1 MEGLGRFIRFVR
13 KMKLIVI
20 TRPEF
25 IESEANRIAGLFS
38 EKRMDLLHVRKPG
51 STLEQVRSLIVQIPP
66 QFHSRLVLHDH
77 FSLAEEFGLYGVHLN
92 SRNPEPPDAW
102 KGSVSRS
109 CHSLDEILEYKDK
122 CSYLSLSPI
131 FDSISK
137 SGYLSAFSR
146 EEISSAVAKGIIDDK
161 VYALGGVTFDK
172 LPLVQ
177 SMGFGGAMI
186 LGDAWK

>member
-1 MEGLGRFIRFVR
+1 
-13 KMKLIVI
+13 MKLIVI

-25 IESEANRIAGLFS
+25 IESEADRIAGLFS
-38 EKRMDLLHVRKPG
+38 EKGVDLLHIRKPG
-51 STLEQVRSLIVQIPP
+51 ASLEQVRSLIVQIPR

-77 FSLAEEFGLYGVHLN
+77 FSLAEEYGLYGVHLN
-92 SRNPEPPDAW
+92 SRNPTAGELW

-146 EEISSAVAKGIIDDK
+146 EDISSAVAKGIIDDN

>member
-1 MEGLGRFIRFVR
+1 MR
-13 KMKLIVI
+13 LIVI

-25 IESEANRIAGLFS
+25 IDSEAERIAALFS
-38 EKRMDLLHVRKPG
+38 KKGVDLVHIRKP
-51 STLEQVRSLIVQIPP
+51 SSSPEQVRRLLLEIPP
-66 QFHSRLVLHDH
+66 QFHSRLVLHEN
-77 FSLAEEFGLYGVHLN
+77 FSLAREFGLYGVHLN
-92 SRNPEPPDAW
+92 SRNPLPPENW

-109 CHSLDEILEYKDK
+109 CHSLDEICEHKDS

-137 SGYLSAFSR
+137 SGYLSAFSP
-146 EEISSAVAKGIIDDK
+146 EQIASAASGGIIDRK
-161 VYALGGVTFDK
+161 VYALGGVTFDR
-172 LPLVQ
+172 LPLVK

>member
-1 MEGLGRFIRFVR
+1 MR
-13 KMKLIVI
+13 LIVI
-20 TRPEF
+20 TRPDF
-25 IESEANRIAGLFS
+25 IDSEAERIEALLS
-38 EKRMDLLHVRKPG
+38 EKGVDLVHIRKPG
-51 STLEQVRSLIVQIPP
+51 SSPDQVRRLLMEIPK

-77 FSLAEEFGLYGVHLN
+77 FSLAGEFGLYGVHLN
-92 SRNPEPPDAW
+92 SRNPLPPEQW

-109 CHSLDEILEYKDK
+109 CHSFDEIRVHKDR

-131 FDSISK
+131 FDSVSK
-137 SGYLSAFSR
+137 SGYLSAFSP
-146 EEISSAVAKGIIDDK
+146 EQIAIAVAGGIIDRK

-172 LPLVQ
+172 LPLVE

>member
-1 MEGLGRFIRFVR
+1 MR
-13 KMKLIVI
+13 LIVI
-20 TRPEF
+20 TRPDF
-25 IESEANRIAGLFS
+25 IDSEAERIEALLS
-38 EKRMDLLHVRKPG
+38 EKGVDLVHIRKPG
-51 STLEQVRSLIVQIPP
+51 SSPDQVRRLLMEIPK

-77 FSLAEEFGLYGVHLN
+77 FSLAVEFGLYGVHLN
-92 SRNPEPPDAW
+92 SRNPLPPENW

-109 CHSLDEILEYKDK
+109 CHSFDEIRVHKDR

-131 FDSISK
+131 FDSVSK
-137 SGYLSAFSR
+137 SGYLSAFSP
-146 EEISSAVAKGIIDDK
+146 EQIAIAVAGGIIDRK

-172 LPLVQ
+172 LPLVE

>member
-1 MEGLGRFIRFVR
+1 MR
-13 KMKLIVI
+13 LIVI

-25 IESEANRIAGLFS
+25 IDSEAEKIVARFS
-38 EKRMDLLHVRKPG
+38 EKGVDLGHIRKPG
-51 STLEQVRSLIVQIPP
+51 SSPDQVRSLLLEVPQ

-77 FSLAEEFGLYGVHLN
+77 FSLAVEFGLYGVHLN
-92 SRNPEPPDAW
+92 SRNPLPPENW

-109 CHSLDEILEYKDK
+109 CHSLEEICNHKDG

-137 SGYLSAFSR
+137 SGYLSAFSP
-146 EEISSAVAKGIIDDK
+146 EQIASAVDGGIIDRK
-161 VYALGGVTFDK
+161 VYALGGVTFDR
-172 LPLVQ
+172 LPLVK
-177 SMGFGGAMI
+177 SMGFEGAMI